1 MGPAIRPTMIRPFRF
16 GVQLSGLAAAS
27 TWRSRARQIEDLGYS
42 CATMPDHFSPQ
53 LAPVPALQ
61 AIADATTT
69 LRVGAL
75 VFDNDYKHP
84 VVLAKELATMD
95 LLSEGRVEVGL
106 GAGWMATD
114 YQQSGIPYDP
124 PKVRVDRFEEAI
136 SVLKGCFGPGPF
148 SFHGSHYQ
156 ITDYDASPA
165 PVQTPGPPLLIGG
178 GGPRVLRI
186 AAREADIIGVNAT
199 LTAGEVGPEA
209 FATMTAD
216 AVDQKVEI
224 VTSAAGARMAEIEMN
239 IRVFMTSITN
249 DSAATV
255 AGISSM
261 LDVDTDMI
269 ANSPFALIG
278 SIDHI
283 VETLLERRERWGFSY
298 IIIGEENIE
307 DFAPVVDRL
316 AGI

>member
-1 MGPAIRPTMIRPFRF
+1 MGPTSRLSMTTPFRF
-16 GVQLSGLAAAS
+16 GVQLSGLASAP
-27 TWRSRARQIEDLGYS
+27 TWRNRARQIEDLGYS
-42 CATMPDHFSPQ
+42 CATMPDHFTPQ
-53 LAPVPALQ
+53 LAPIPALQ

-95 LLSEGRVEVGL
+95 LLSEGRVEAGL

-136 SVLKGCFGPGPF
+136 AVLKGCFAPGPF
-148 SFHGSHYQ
+148 SFEGDHYQ
-156 ITDYDASPA
+156 IANYDA
-165 PVQTPGPPLLIGG
+165 TPKPIQALGPPLLIGG

-186 AAREADIIGVNAT
+186 AAREADIIGINAT

-209 FATMTAD
+209 FATMTAQ
-216 AVDQKVEI
+216 AVDEKVAI
-224 VTSAAGARMAEIEMN
+224 VTAEAGNRMTDIEMN
-239 IRVFMTSITN
+239 IRVFMTSIT
-249 DSAATV
+249 DDREATV

-261 LDVDTDMI
+261 LSVDHEMI
-269 ANSPFALIG
+269 AQSPFALIG

-283 VETLLERRERWGFSY
+283 VETLLARRERWGFSY

-307 DFAPVVDRL
+307 DFSPVVARL
-316 AGI
+316 SGI

>member
-1 MGPAIRPTMIRPFRF
+1 MGPIIRPAMKRPFRF
-16 GVQLSGLAAAS
+16 GVQLSGLASAS

-42 CATMPDHFSPQ
+42 CATMPDHFTPQ
-53 LAPVPALQ
+53 LAPIPALQ

-95 LLSEGRVEVGL
+95 LLSEGRVEAGL

-124 PKVRVDRFEEAI
+124 PKIRVDRFEEAI
-136 SVLKGCFGPGPF
+136 AVLKGCFAPGPF
-148 SFHGSHYQ
+148 SFEGDHYQ
-156 ITDYDASPA
+156 IANYDASPT
-165 PVQTPGPPLLIGG
+165 PIQNPGPPLLIGG

-186 AAREADIIGVNAT
+186 AAREADIIGINAT

-209 FATMTAD
+209 FATMTAE
-216 AVDQKVEI
+216 AVDEKVAI
-224 VTSAAGARMAEIEMN
+224 VTAHAGNRIADIEMN

-249 DSAATV
+249 DSATAV
-255 AGISSM
+255 AAISSM
-261 LDVDTDMI
+261 LSVEDEMI

-283 VETLLERRERWGFSY
+283 VETLLARRERWGFSY

-307 DFAPVVDRL
+307 DFSPVVDRL